1 MGHTHDPPRWVP
13 RPFVFAGRLQPEA
26 LLDTSTGDR
35 IMKPHP
41 LRACLITNPRSG
53 RGQIDL
59 SGALA
64 VLQAQG
70 WEIVIRQKLHGGHAT
85 KLARHAVRDGYDV
98 VVGCAGDGTISEIV
112 DGVVGSAVA
121 VGVLPGGTVNLWAR
135 ELGVSPRLDVAA
147 MQLVGAV
154 RRRVDVGHVQINGRH
169 DRHFLLM
176 AGLGVDG
183 AVIAGVSKPLKRR
196 IGKLAIVL
204 AALRALPSYR
214 PVPVQVEFDG
224 IRWQGRVSQVV
235 VGNSRMYGGFTRITP
250 DAFIDDG
257 LLDICLITA
266 DSPAA
271 AGRQLA
277 SLVLRKRPSDASA
290 ESYRVASLTITS
302 PIALPLQIDG
312 GAERLKKEKPRADG
326 MTYAFS
332 VLPGALTV
340 LTPRGYNG
348 ALFQSTGRGESSA
361 IATPPSDDD
370 HDHDHHGAKHNG
382 LTVAL

>member
-1 MGHTHDPPRWVP
+1 MPPRQ
-13 RPFVFAGRLQPEA
+13 RAGIVNYERGKGC
-26 LLDTSTGDR
+26 TYDR
-35 IMKPHP
+35 GVRDSAMKPHP

-59 SGALA
+59 SGALS

-70 WEIVIRQKLHGGHAT
+70 WEIALRQKLHGGHAT

-112 DGVVGSAVA
+112 DGLAGTEVA

-135 ELGVSPRLDVAA
+135 ELGVSPRLEVAA
-147 MQLVGAV
+147 VQLVGAV
-154 RRRVDVGHVQINGRH
+154 RRRVDLGHVQVNGRH
-169 DRHFLLM
+169 DRNFLLM

-196 IGKLAIVL
+196 IGKLAIVI

-214 PVPVQVEFDG
+214 SVPVQIEFDG
-224 IRWQGRVSQVV
+224 ITWQGRVSQVI
-235 VGNSRMYGGFTRITP
+235 VGNTRMYGGFTRVTP
-250 DAFIDDG
+250 DAYIDDG

-266 DSPAA
+266 DSPGA

-277 SLVLRKRPSDASA
+277 SLVLRQRPSATSA

-332 VLPGALTV
+332 VRPRALTI

-348 ALFQSTGRGESSA
+348 ALFQPSGWRESSDSVLPA
-361 IATPPSDDD
+361 SDDNRE
-370 HDHDHHGAKHNG
+370 HHEAAKHNG
-382 LTVAL
+382 STVAL